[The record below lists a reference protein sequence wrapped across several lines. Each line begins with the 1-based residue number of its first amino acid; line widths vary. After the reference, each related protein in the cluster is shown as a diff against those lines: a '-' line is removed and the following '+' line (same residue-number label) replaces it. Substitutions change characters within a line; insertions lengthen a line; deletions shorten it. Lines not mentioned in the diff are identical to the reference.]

1 MVDFDFTVASKIQL
15 ETIKQGLDHVSGDIW
30 KELGREPFN
39 IFVKKGK
46 PTMVFLVRHED
57 ISLIKKI
64 ENKKI
69 IEHSG
74 IYLGFIKEKEFFLG
88 LEGAE
93 FLFLNLNNK
102 YNLNLKTITITEQ
115 AAESFLYGNNIRPE
129 EFTRSPK
136 ILNRKDVIFVLNP
149 SSIFLGIGYIFK
161 YRVTEYDEER
171 IELRNLVD
179 YGYYIRRGF

>member
-46 PTMVFLVRHED
+46 PTLVFLVRHED
-57 ISLIKKI
+57 ISFIKKI

-74 IYLGFIKEKEFFLG
+74 IYFGFIKEKEFFLG

-93 FLFLNLNNK
+93 FLYLNMNSK
-102 YNLNLKTITITEQ
+102 YNLNLKTISVTEQ
-115 AAESFLYGNNIRPE
+115 AVQSFLYGNNIRPE
-129 EFTRSPK
+129 EFIRAPK
-136 ILNRKDVIFVLNP
+136 ILNRKDVIFVLGQ
-149 SSIFLGIGYIFK
+149 SSVFLGIGYIFK
-161 YRVTEYDEER
+161 FKISDYEEER
-171 IELRNLVD
+171 LELRNLVD